1 MTASLTSLSGLL
13 GLSFA
18 SGVNLYAAILV
29 VGLGLRYEWLTGL
42 PKDLAPLGHPAVL
55 ITAGLL
61 YCVEFFADKIPFVSA
76 VWDTIHTFVRPVGA
90 AVMAL
95 TAASQLGPVE
105 QTLVAFTGGAV
116 ALTSHATKMGVRLL
130 AHGTGEPLTQAAMST
145 AEDVFAVTLVL
156 LVSQYPYVALGIVIA
171 LLIAIAFILPLI
183 WKALSAIFRAITNRF
198 RKWFEPEVARA
209 SGPARN

>member
-29 VGLGLRYEWLTGL
+29 VGLGLRYEWLTGF
-42 PKDLAPLGHPAVL
+42 PKELAPLGHPAVL
-55 ITAGLL
+55 ITAALL

-76 VWDTIHTFVRPVGA
+76 AWDTIHTFIRPIGA

-105 QTLVAFTGGAV
+105 QTLVALTGGAV

-130 AHGTGEPLTQAAMST
+130 AHGTGEPFTQAAMST

-156 LVSQYPYVALGIVIA
+156 LVSQYPYIALGIVIA
-171 LLIAIAFILPLI
+171 MLIAIAILLPLI
-183 WKALSAIFRAITNRF
+183 WKAIAGVMRGISNRL
-198 RKWFEPEVARA
+198 RKWFDPRPEEIRY
-209 SGPARN
+209 

>member
-42 PKDLAPLGHPAVL
+42 PKELTPLAHPAVL
-55 ITAGLL
+55 IAAGLL
-61 YCVEFFADKIPFVSA
+61 YTVEFFADKIPFVSA
-76 VWDTIHTFVRPVGA
+76 AWDTLHTFIRPIGA
-90 AVMAL
+90 AIMAL

-105 QTLVAFTGGAV
+105 QTLVALTGGAV
-116 ALTSHATKMGVRLL
+116 ALASHGTKMGVRLL
-130 AHGTGEPLTQAAMST
+130 AHGTGEPFTQAAMST

-156 LVSQYPYVALGIVIA
+156 LVSQHPYIALGIVIV
-171 LLIAIAFILPLI
+171 LLIAIAFIVPLI
-183 WKALSAIFRAITNRF
+183 WKALSAIFRRIAR
-198 RKWFEPEVARA
+198 WFNPDVARG
-209 SGPARN
+209 SSPARN

>member
-42 PKDLAPLGHPAVL
+42 PKELAPLAHPAVL
-55 ITAGLL
+55 IIAGIL
-61 YCVEFFADKIPFVSA
+61 YCIEFFADKIPFVSA
-76 VWDTIHTFVRPVGA
+76 AWDTIHTFVRPIGA
-90 AVMAL
+90 AVLAL

-105 QTLVAFTGGAV
+105 QTLVAITGGAV

-130 AHGTGEPLTQAAMST
+130 AHGTGEPFTQAAMST

-156 LVSQYPYVALGIVIA
+156 LVSQHPYIA
-171 LLIAIAFILPLI
+171 LAIVAVLLALIAVMLPLV
-183 WKALSAIFRAITNRF
+183 WKALKLIFQRLFGPKTPLP
-198 RKWFEPEVARA
+198 EPR
-209 SGPARN
+209 P

>member
-29 VGLGLRYEWLTGL
+29 VGLGLRYDWLTGL
-42 PKDLAPLGHPAVL
+42 PNDLEPLAHPLVL
-55 ITAGLL
+55 ITAATL
-61 YCVEFFADKIPFVSA
+61 YCIEFVADKIPFVSA
-76 VWDTIHTFVRPVGA
+76 AWDTIHTFVRPIGA

-105 QTLVAFTGGAV
+105 QTLVALTGGAV

-130 AHGTGEPLTQAAMST
+130 AHGTGEPFTQAAMST

-156 LVSQYPYVALGIVIA
+156 LVSQYPYIALGVVIA
-171 LLIAIAFILPLI
+171 MLIAIAILLPLL
-183 WKALSAIFRAITNRF
+183 WKAIASIMRGIAARL
-198 RKWFEPEVARA
+198 RKWFGPSPEAARY
-209 SGPARN
+209 

>member
-42 PKDLAPLGHPAVL
+42 PKELAPLTHPAVL
-55 ITAGLL
+55 GTAAVL

-76 VWDTIHTFVRPVGA
+76 AWDTLHTFVRPIGA

-105 QTLVAFTGGAV
+105 QTLVGLTGGAV

-156 LVSQYPYVALGIVIA
+156 LVSQYPYVALGIVVV
-171 LLIAIAFILPLI
+171 LLIGIAIVLPLL
-183 WKALSAIFRAITNRF
+183 WKALSAIFRGIANRLQ
-198 RKWFEPEVARA
+198 KWFGPGAEEARY
-209 SGPARN
+209 

>member
-42 PKDLAPLGHPAVL
+42 PRELAPLGHPVVL
-55 ITAGLL
+55 ITAALL

-76 VWDTIHTFVRPVGA
+76 AWDTIHTFIRPIGA

-105 QTLVAFTGGAV
+105 QTLVALTGGAV

-130 AHGTGEPLTQAAMST
+130 AHGTGEPVTQAAMST

-156 LVSQYPYVALGIVIA
+156 LVSQYPYIALGIVIA
-171 LLIAIAFILPLI
+171 MLIAIAILLPLI
-183 WKALSAIFRAITNRF
+183 WKAIATILRGVANRL
-198 RKWFEPEVARA
+198 RKWFGPSPEEIRY
-209 SGPARN
+209 